1 MPLHIHFSAA
11 DLARVTL
18 ATEPDPLW
26 EVLLSLHV
34 LQSPAV
40 EPRHERWRAGLTLS
54 PAMRGLF
61 DLAPPR
67 GYSPDFL
74 TPAES
79 AAGLES
85 GLAALRRTPRHRL
98 RTELARLAG
107 RAMPSRWAARLASG
121 DHTALTDLTRGLADY
136 HRTAV
141 EPSWTRI
148 EHHVRDDAAART
160 RILVSRGTGGLL
172 GSLHPALTWRGDSL
186 ELDGDHL
193 ARDLRLGGRGLRL
206 LPSFFC
212 HGRPTVL
219 ADPALPPVLVFPA
232 TTRPA
237 PVTCPATVSGTDAK
251 RLEDLLGP
259 TRAGTLRA
267 VGDGCTTTELGRR
280 AGVTVSVASYHASIL
295 RSAGLITTERAGPAV
310 RHRLTRLGA
319 DLLGHRFPA

>member
-18 ATEPDPLW
+18 STEPDPLW

-40 EPRHERWRAGLTLS
+40 EPRHERWRTGLTLS
-54 PAMRGLF
+54 PTMRALF
-61 DLAPPR
+61 HLAPPR

-79 AAGLES
+79 ASGLES

-98 RTELARLAG
+98 WTELARLAG
-107 RAMPSRWAARLASG
+107 RAVPSRWTAKLATG
-121 DHTALTDLTRGLADY
+121 DHSALRDLSRGLADY

-141 EPSWTRI
+141 EPSWRRI
-148 EHHVRDDAAART
+148 EQHVRDDAAART
-160 RILVSRGTGGLL
+160 RVLVSRGTGGLL
-172 GSLHPALTWRGDSL
+172 ASLHPTLTWRGDAL
-186 ELDGDHL
+186 ELDGDHIV
-193 ARDLRLGGRGLRL
+193 RDLRLDGRGLRL

-232 TTRPA
+232 TARPA
-237 PVTCPATVSGTDAK
+237 PVTCPPPVDPPDAK
-251 RLEDLLGP
+251 PLEDLLGP

-280 AGVTVSVASYHASIL
+280 VGVTVSAASYHASIL
-295 RSAGLITTERAGPAV
+295 RSAGLITTERTGPAV

-319 DLLGHRFPA
+319 NLLGHRCTA

>member
-11 DLARVTL
+11 DLARVIL
-18 ATEPDPLW
+18 STEPDPLW

-40 EPRHERWRAGLTLS
+40 EPRHERWRTGVKSS
-54 PAMRGLF
+54 PAMRALF

-74 TPAES
+74 TPPES

-98 RTELARLAG
+98 RAELARLAG
-107 RAMPSRWAARLASG
+107 RAMPTRWAARLATG
-121 DHTALTDLTRGLADY
+121 DRAALADLTRGLADY

-141 EPSWTRI
+141 EPSWARI
-148 EHHVRDDAAART
+148 EHHVREDATVRT
-160 RILVSRGTGGLL
+160 RVLVTRGTDGLL
-172 GSLHPALTWRGDSL
+172 ATLHPALTWRGDTL
-186 ELDGDHL
+186 ELDGDHIV
-193 ARDLRLGGRGLRL
+193 RDLWLGGRGLRL

-232 TTRPA
+232 TARPEPA
-237 PVTCPATVSGTDAK
+237 TCPPQARAADAK
-251 RLEDLLGP
+251 SLEDLLGP

-310 RHRLTRLGA
+310 RHRLTRLGS
-319 DLLGHRFPA
+319 DLLGHRHPV